1 MTSEVKQDGV
11 FLLKSVRSS
20 EFNALNGGNKIKF
33 ASRILEIIGEKLVKD
48 MLEKEQKDED

>member
-1 MTSEVKQDGV
+1 M

-48 MLEKEQKDED
+48 MLEEEQKDED